1 MAEGTRLANRT
12 VLRLGGFMGFMGG
25 FLLAYQRSSG
35 VYPLNFLCIR

>member
-35 VYPLNFLCIR
+35 VCPLNFLCIR